1 MIQGGFD
8 DLTALTPI
16 HSPVVPFGLR
26 SKQNW
31 GLCPVQPRHRL
42 RRWARTAAAT
52 TRYSIFCVRSMP
64 PPANID
70 AFVDRARQINQTF
83 GEPMIDSR
91 VIVPLKADEIGRR
104 PMFPTG

>member
-52 TRYSIFCVRSMP
+52 TRYSIFCVKKHAASRQLRCLRGPCP
-64 PPANID
+64 PD
-70 AFVDRARQINQTF
+70 
-83 GEPMIDSR
+83 
-91 VIVPLKADEIGRR
+91 
-104 PMFPTG
+104 